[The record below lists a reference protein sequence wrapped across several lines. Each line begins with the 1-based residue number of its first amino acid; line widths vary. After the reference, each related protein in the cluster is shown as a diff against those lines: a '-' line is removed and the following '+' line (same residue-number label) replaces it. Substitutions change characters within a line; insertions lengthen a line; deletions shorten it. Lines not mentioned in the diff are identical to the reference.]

1 MPNTLG
7 GISFLKRSGRHKL
20 GFMPSLA
27 ERISM
32 NVTKGYNKMLSC
44 RSLIKKQIEYVKE

>member
-7 GISFLKRSGRHKL
+7 GNSFLKRSGRYKL

-32 NVTKGYNKMLSC
+32 NVTKGYNKTVKLS
-44 RSLIKKQIEYVKE
+44 LTDKKQIEYVKE